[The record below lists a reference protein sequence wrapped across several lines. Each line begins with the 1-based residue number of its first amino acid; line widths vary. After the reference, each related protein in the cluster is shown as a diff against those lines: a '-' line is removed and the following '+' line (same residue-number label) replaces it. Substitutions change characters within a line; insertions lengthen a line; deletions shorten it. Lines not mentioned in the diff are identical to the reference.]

1 MGTTFTPA
9 TIIGDLETREYN
21 FLVDTGA
28 NFLAL
33 PLGEIE
39 GLGLR
44 PTGGTVRLISATGMV
59 EVDTYFAT
67 GDLMGMRFGALM
79 VPASTPL
86 IGCELLQILR
96 FKVNPVTEQLEKIP
110 DDEPWTG
117 GYL

>member
-1 MGTTFTPA
+1 MGITCATA
-9 TIIGDLETREYN
+9 TIIGDRWSREYDL
-21 FLVDTGA
+21 LVDTGA

-33 PLGEIE
+33 PLEEIE
-39 GLGLR
+39 GLGLW

-59 EVDTYFAT
+59 EVDTHFAI

-96 FKVNPVTEQLEKIP
+96 FKVNPVTGQLERIL

>member
-9 TIIGDLETREYN
+9 TIVGDLETREYN

-28 NFLAL
+28 DFLLL
-33 PLGEIE
+33 PLEEIE

-44 PTGGTVRLISATGMV
+44 LTGGTASLISATGMV
-59 EVDTYFAT
+59 EVNTYFAI

-86 IGCELLQILR
+86 ISCELLQILR
-96 FKVNPVTEQLEKIP
+96 FKFNPCDRATRE
-110 DDEPWTG
+110 DSR
-117 GYL
+117 